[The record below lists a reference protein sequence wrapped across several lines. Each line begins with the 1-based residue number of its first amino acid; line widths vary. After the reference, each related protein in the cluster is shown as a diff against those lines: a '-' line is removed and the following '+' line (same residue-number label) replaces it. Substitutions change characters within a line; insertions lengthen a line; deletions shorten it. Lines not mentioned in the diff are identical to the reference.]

1 MSSLE
6 STVNPLALHPRVSGE
21 CRASTPDKSQKGDPG
36 LRGPHRGSLHRWEG
50 GTTSLRPP
58 VFTCDVT
65 GLLFLCQFW
74 SIINHRGDP
83 LAGDPVPTETSLFR
97 HIVNEYLLMPGTWLG
112 GHSPGKV
119 QSQESCP
126 VLQQG
131 PVSPR
136 RLLKARITKGS
147 WGKLPPG
154 TCVIL
159 KFELFKLQHL

>member
-1 MSSLE
+1 MAHY
-6 STVNPLALHPRVSGE
+6 TGGKVGPLLCAPL
-21 CRASTPDKSQKGDPG
+21 
-36 LRGPHRGSLHRWEG
+36 
-50 GTTSLRPP
+50 
-58 VFTCDVT
+58 VFTCDVI

-97 HIVNEYLLMPGTWLG
+97 HIVNEYLLVPGTWPG
-112 GHSPGKV
+112 GHGPRKV

-126 VLQQG
+126 VSQQG

-136 RLLKARITKGS
+136 RLLRAMITKGS

-159 KFELFKLQHL
+159 KFELFKLQQL